1 MRLLRLLA
9 HHWRIATSVLL
20 SLGILV
26 LAVLNWEW
34 LAEAFTIVG
43 RANPFW
49 LAAAAGTI
57 LLSYFI
63 TSQVLTVAL
72 HSLGYNFGLL
82 RTWAIA
88 LVAVVFSQSVPAG
101 GVGSYAFL
109 VSICKRRGVPSGQAT
124 LVASLEAISYV
135 ATMLLV
141 FLFSLV
147 YLTIRGLGAGP
158 PAYLAASVALLLVG
172 SVLFVLTRSEDQLKQ
187 WLLTIKNRTA
197 HLLGREWSDRRVLK
211 LVGELSYGRSLF
223 ASQRRDIVLL
233 MLIQATGLMG
243 HSLAMLMVFWSLGV
257 HPSFFIVVAA
267 FGIALIT
274 STFNVL
280 PGGGGTVEAAM
291 VAVLRGVGV
300 TAVATTIIFRLLNFW
315 LLLPVAAGCYYWL
328 MHEPVSEKDTQP
340 ASQTPTE
347 DETTRAR
354 PMLDDEHN
362 EDEEEAVLQASSS
375 SE

>member
-9 HHWRIATSVLL
+9 HHWRITTSVLL

-57 LLSYFI
+57 LVSYFI

-135 ATMLLV
+135 STMLLV

-172 SVLFVLTRSEDQLKQ
+172 SVIFVLTRSENQLKQ
-187 WLLTIKNRTA
+187 WLLTIKNRIA
-197 HLLGREWSDRRVLK
+197 RLLGREWSDRRVLK

-233 MLIQATGLMG
+233 MLIQTTGLMG
-243 HSLAMLMVFWSLGV
+243 HSFAMLMVFWSLGV

-328 MHEPVSEKDTQP
+328 MHEPVPEKDTQ
-340 ASQTPTE
+340 ADSQTPAE
-347 DETTRAR
+347 DETARSR
-354 PMLDDEHN
+354 PMLDDEH
-362 EDEEEAVLQASSS
+362 DDEEAVLQASSS